1 MWLFFLIMA
10 VAAHWAACAFFLAS
24 RVDAKAPREWARQ
37 RSDVTWA
44 EEDGLWE
51 VVYEDALFNAT
62 LNATSAAATRTVRR
76 LRSVAHCYSRA

>member
-1 MWLFFLIMA
+1 M
-10 VAAHWAACAFFLAS
+10 
-24 RVDAKAPREWARQ
+24 
-37 RSDVTWA
+37 TWA